1 MRGVA
6 VLGWQLA
13 SWRQGPL
20 LYRPLA
26 SRSFRLQ
33 MLPFKLPDAS
43 FSSIPHCAPA
53 QRDRTRAER
62 DEQQCSPNTPMSKT
76 CPTCLATFADSHAF
90 CPTDGTTL
98 RASELASGMVG
109 TVIAD
114 RYMILELL
122 GEGGMGKVYLAQ
134 HVRLPRQA
142 AIKFLHPHMVQD
154 PAAMARFSRE
164 ANNASR
170 IDHERVAHVFDF
182 GETTDGMV
190 YLAMEYITGRS
201 LKQVLAENSPLPLPR
216 VSALIAQIADGL
228 DAAHRLGIVHRDLKP
243 DNIVVAKDEDGSD
256 SCKIVDF
263 GIAKAIGSG
272 EKSLTQTGFVIG
284 TPEYMSP
291 EQLLGEEIDH
301 RSDVYALALMAY
313 QCVTG
318 ETAFDSTTP
327 DRGMMARLTNQPR
340 KIAEL
345 RPSHPWPRDLQA
357 VLDLGLD
364 RQRDK
369 RYGSAGAFAAAFASA
384 ITSPVGAVVS
394 PARATPKQA
403 AKGKVADESA
413 APHMAS
419 SGPPVRSIP
428 TPPAR
433 PSPVARPVAQRPP
446 AVTPAAANA
455 PTPVS
460 RPATRP
466 RRTVRLPRIPL
477 VRWLTTIA
485 VLWFVWLVVSEGSVR
500 RAVRRA
506 TATVR
511 ALPSRAVRL
520 VSSTRSASDAVV
532 SGAANAGTRA
542 ATTLNESAADS
553 AASLTTVD
561 SSVSLAPVS
570 GLVGGARNALDTL
583 GRARASSGSDD
594 GVRRTALV
602 NAESLLRLSATAGDS
617 VTAFL
622 RIAKAHRAL
631 EQNRAA
637 CASLASARRLGGAD
651 AVRAL
656 ESQFE
661 CAP

>member
-1 MRGVA
+1 
-6 VLGWQLA
+6 
-13 SWRQGPL
+13 
-20 LYRPLA
+20 
-26 SRSFRLQ
+26 
-33 MLPFKLPDAS
+33 
-43 FSSIPHCAPA
+43 
-53 QRDRTRAER
+53 
-62 DEQQCSPNTPMSKT
+62 MSKT

-98 RASELASGMVG
+98 RASEPASGMVG

-190 YLAMEYITGRS
+190 YLAMEFITGRS
-201 LKQVLAENSPLPLPR
+201 LKQVLLEDAPLPLTR
-216 VSALIAQIADGL
+216 VALLIGQIADGL

-243 DNIVVAKDEDGSD
+243 DNIVVAKAEDGSD

-291 EQLLGEEIDH
+291 EQLLGEDIDH

-313 QCVTG
+313 QCVAG
-318 ETAFDSTTP
+318 DTAFDSTTP

-340 KIAEL
+340 KLAEL
-345 RPSHPWPRDLQA
+345 RPLQSWPRDLQA
-357 VLDLGLD
+357 VLDQALD

-369 RYGSAGAFAAAFASA
+369 RYNSAGAFAAALSSA
-384 ITSPVGAVVS
+384 MASPVGVQVNA
-394 PARATPKQA
+394 PQRATPA
-403 AKGKVADESA
+403 EGAIPGSGA
-413 APHMAS
+413 APGAVSGANAS
-419 SGPPVRSIP
+419 APSGPPARKIQ

-433 PSPVARPVAQRPP
+433 PAKPSPVARPVAQRPP
-446 AVTPAAANA
+446 EPLSALPPKLTP
-455 PTPVS
+455 PPVS
-460 RPATRP
+460 RATPRP
-466 RRTVRLPRIPL
+466 RRAIRLPRIPIG
-477 VRWLTTIA
+477 RWLTTLAI
-485 VLWFVWLVVSEGSVR
+485 LWFVWLVVSEGSVR

-511 ALPSRAVRL
+511 ALPTRALRLISSSRPN
-520 VSSTRSASDAVV
+520 TDAVV
-532 SGAANAGTRA
+532 SA
-542 ATTLNESAADS
+542 ATTAGRQAAAALDVAGADS
-553 AASLTTVD
+553 ATGAPADSTLT
-561 SSVSLAPVS
+561 LAPVTAL
-570 GLVGGARNALDTL
+570 GGGARTAVDTL
-583 GRARASSGSDD
+583 GRARASTGADD
-594 GVRRTALV
+594 GARRTALV
-602 NAESLLRLSATAGDS
+602 NAESLLRLSTSSSDSATAY
-617 VTAFL
+617 V

-631 EQNRAA
+631 DQDRAA
-637 CASLASARRLGGAD
+637 CAALASARKLGGGD
-651 AVRAL
+651 AVRGL
-656 ESQFE
+656 QTQFD